1 MASSSV
7 LYTAFPTENTP
18 PSLPSTDPVFQD
30 ILEKLNSKMEADP
43 EYICRMTETEFAV
56 YKEFIIRNFGI
67 YDNFMA
73 DFDYTTFIN
82 WAKRVCAPD
91 SDSDDGDADDDN
103 VRMIKNPDAIPP
115 NGRDD
120 PNSDRRRVANRHATT
135 I

>member
-1 MASSSV
+1 
-7 LYTAFPTENTP
+7 
-18 PSLPSTDPVFQD
+18 
-30 ILEKLNSKMEADP
+30 MEADP
-43 EYICRMTETEFAV
+43 EYICRMTHAEFAV
-56 YKEFIIRNFGI
+56 YKEFIIRNFGV

-73 DFDYTTFIN
+73 DFDYATFIN

-91 SDSDDGDADDDN
+91 NDSDDDN

-120 PNSDRRRVANRHATT
+120 PNSDRRRAANRHAAT